1 MSVETPENPVGSIV
15 TRAKA
20 IILKPKEEWPVI
32 ERETLSSGEIFT
44 RYAMPLAAIGPVATF
59 LGGQIFGYGAFGISF
74 RPSLVGG
81 LSQAIISYVLTL
93 IGLFVVCFV
102 ANKLSPSFGGETNS
116 RNAFKLVVYSM
127 TAGWLASVFA
137 LIPSL
142 SILAIVGLYSF
153 YLFYIGASPLMKIP
167 AEKRLSYTIVTVIC
181 VVVLYLII
189 GALTTGL
196 SRMTGL
202 GSPNLGAVTQSSR
215 SGGSVSIPGVGT
227 IDTGKIEEA
236 AKDMER
242 AANAGPAT
250 AIAPATLQ
258 DLLPANI
265 GSYERTATKS
275 MRAGP
280 GSHAEAT
287 YTAGDKRFTLKITD
301 AAVVG
306 AMAGLGAAFGV
317 ESNSEDADSY
327 ERTTTRDGN
336 LVVEKWNRA
345 SERGSFMTM
354 VAKRFMIEA
363 DGNADSIDELKAAVA
378 TIDQG
383 RLVGL
388 SRS

>member
-1 MSVETPENPVGSIV
+1 MSVETPENPVGSIIV
-15 TRAKA
+15 RAKA
-20 IILKPKEEWPVI
+20 IILKPKDEWPII

-59 LGGQIFGYGAFGISF
+59 LGGQIFGFGAFGISF
-74 RPSLVGG
+74 RPSLASG
-81 LSQAIISYVLTL
+81 LSQAVISYVLTL
-93 IGLFVVCFV
+93 IGLFVICFV
-102 ANKLSPSFGGETNS
+102 ANKLAPNFGGEANS

-127 TAGWLASVFA
+127 TAGWVAGVFG

-142 SILAIVGLYSF
+142 AILAIVGVYSF
-153 YLFYIGASPLMKIP
+153 YLFYVGVGPLMKIP
-167 AEKRLSYTIVTVIC
+167 ADKAMTYTIVTVLC
-181 VVVLYLII
+181 VVVLYLVI
-189 GALTTGL
+189 GALTAGL

-202 GSPNLGAVTQSSR
+202 GSPNLGAVAQS
-215 SGGSVSIPGVGT
+215 SGGSVSIPGIGT

-250 AIAPATLQ
+250 AIAPAALQ
-258 DLLPANI
+258 DLLPASI

-317 ESNSEDADSY
+317 EANSEDADSY
-327 ERTTTRDGN
+327 ERTTTTDGN

-363 DGNADSIDELKAAVA
+363 DGNAGSIDELKAAVA

-383 RLVGL
+383 KLVGL
-388 SRS
+388 SRT